1 MEEERENCPCCSKER
16 TRTRSAEEIRALE
29 TRINKII
36 GQLGGVKNMIEENRY
51 CDDILIQLSAIDKAV
66 KSLSAAVFDI
76 HLHTCVKDSILAG
89 DEAVLD
95 EITALFKKF

>member
-1 MEEERENCPCCSKER
+1 MEEERDNCPCCKER
-16 TRTRSAEEIRALE
+16 TRTRSEEEVRALG

-76 HLHTCVKDSILAG
+76 HLHTCVKDKILAG

-95 EITALFKKF
+95 EITELFKKF